1 MTHLCQEVALVIE
14 YYSETQKQCRRQIF
28 TSTATLKGCNNVAPH
43 CSMCQQTGRT
53 TSLNPKLICP
63 HRICCGP
70 VGWEERTGDCVL
82 FLPPAS
88 QTVAL
93 TKYPFCTVSF
103 HSDWTNWD
111 LLTAN
116 PIRAGTG
123 QSHPGIC
130 HPWHTGLPLAHKG
143 FCLCDLTDL
152 LHFLIR
158 KAWLSLPKQDVKHFG
173 GQNLV
178 HSSYKGCTLDINSF
192 ITAPNDCEHVKTL
205 QKITIKIKNVLISDY
220 FYHLKP
226 TTALNCTGPSDNVT
240 YQDSIKWDITS
251 LHHVTVQSAHASNVN
266 TDTSS

>member
-1 MTHLCQEVALVIE
+1 MFRAQSERLSMTHLCQEVALVIE

-28 TSTATLKGCNNVAPH
+28 TSTATLKGCNNVTPH
-43 CSMCQQTGRT
+43 CSMRQQTGRT

-130 HPWHTGLPLAHKG
+130 HPWHTGLPLA
-143 FCLCDLTDL
+143 
-152 LHFLIR
+152 
-158 KAWLSLPKQDVKHFG
+158 S
-173 GQNLV
+173 
-178 HSSYKGCTLDINSF
+178 
-192 ITAPNDCEHVKTL
+192 
-205 QKITIKIKNVLISDY
+205 
-220 FYHLKP
+220 
-226 TTALNCTGPSDNVT
+226 
-240 YQDSIKWDITS
+240 
-251 LHHVTVQSAHASNVN
+251 
-266 TDTSS
+266 